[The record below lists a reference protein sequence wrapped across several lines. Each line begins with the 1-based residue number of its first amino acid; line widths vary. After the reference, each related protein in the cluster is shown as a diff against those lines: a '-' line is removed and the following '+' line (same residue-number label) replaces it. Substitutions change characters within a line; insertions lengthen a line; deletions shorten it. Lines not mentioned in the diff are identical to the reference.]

1 MMVYE
6 ADIYITESV
15 EQSLQIAR
23 DDSIPSL
30 IIAGIIEGKTGKYQ
44 GNTAS
49 IDFTIRN
56 MVTAIRLLEDE
67 A

>member
-6 ADIYITESV
+6 ADVYITETV

-30 IIAGIIEGKTGKYQ
+30 IITGIIEGKTGQYQ
-44 GNTAS
+44 
-49 IDFTIRN
+49 
-56 MVTAIRLLEDE
+56 
-67 A
+67 